1 MKQQNP
7 WTTSEYRILREAFA
21 RDANVSSAELCKL
34 LPMHTRKSIDTKWV
48 ELGLRRP
55 EGAKHQKPGWASIV
69 SVLQRKPM
77 SCQEIA
83 EALGCTRSNV
93 RQIMSRMRSHW
104 HIAGYRPSGHYA
116 AMTPIL
122 GLGAGENASYPKKI
136 RQRKSKTSNPF
147 SIAAG
152 EVKPI
157 EVPTMKGRV
166 YNHLWDDKEAA

>member
-1 MKQQNP
+1 
-7 WTTSEYRILREAFA
+7 
-21 RDANVSSAELCKL
+21 
-34 LPMHTRKSIDTKWV
+34 
-48 ELGLRRP
+48 
-55 EGAKHQKPGWASIV
+55 
-69 SVLQRKPM
+69 
-77 SCQEIA
+77 
-83 EALGCTRSNV
+83 
-93 RQIMSRMRSHW
+93 
-104 HIAGYRPSGHYA
+104 
-116 AMTPIL
+116 MTPIL